1 MDSTATVQAQA
12 GTTLKE
18 RDLVAARYRL
28 AVLYSRDRETEVWR
42 ALDETESQVV
52 TIEFLLSNDG
62 ATRESFLAAGRRM
75 AAVERPAV
83 MKVAAIH
90 DDPNAT
96 FIVYQHLVH
105 VPVPLDWLK
114 PKDEPAPVATAAVM
128 TPPAPPTAP
137 VAPPAPAMPAAALTP
152 PPPTFIVPAEAAEP
166 VPSAA
171 VEDESIESRDH
182 GLVALSDLLRAR
194 EFSQID
200 VALVKEAA
208 LELGTVILTTVRE
221 VDYAALGARGLEIA
235 ATVVALVA
243 SVISRRSEISLP
255 TPHLAIPT
263 PHLTIP
269 RPHAAEE
276 RAPKSPKAPKVQ
288 KIREP
293 RVASVKAERAP
304 RGPSRLHIRWRR
316 VLFRGAC
323 LAIIATTVAVMP
335 SEAWPIV
342 ASDLSV
348 VGAQAL
354 TVGGEL
360 AGQAVTVGGQV
371 ADQATKIGGSLKTE
385 IEQRVASGSGSQAP
399 LKKPTWD
406 VPPLS
411 EYGAS
416 LDSKAPDPSARPDAT
431 VDWVVALR
439 ALPELD
445 GREVLIWGDILA
457 NRPELVDA
465 LPGEV
470 TVCEWGYEDWHPFA
484 ARAST
489 LAAANRPFWVCPGT
503 SSWLSILGRVTNA
516 TLIRPPAPPTRPE
529 PMSRRTDRPATLD
542 GTTTVT
548 GANTSPGKPW
558 IVATTR

>member
-1 MDSTATVQAQA
+1 MDSTATAQAQA
-12 GTTLKE
+12 GTSLKE

-269 RPHAAEE
+269 RPHAAEQ

-371 ADQATKIGGSLKTE
+371 ADQATKIGGNLKTE

-411 EYGAS
+411 DYGAS

-439 ALPELD
+439 NTGSAGWYRGIDGAQASLALADGTSAGIQSTDFVGPGQVGWFVVKLHAPTKPGTYDIALLPRID
-445 GREVLIWGDILA
+445 GRG
-457 NRPELVDA
+457 A
-465 LPGEV
+465 LK
-470 TVCEWGYEDWHPFA
+470 D
-484 ARAST
+484 
-489 LAAANRPFWVCPGT
+489 
-503 SSWLSILGRVTNA
+503 LGIKA
-516 TLIRPPAPPTRPE
+516 KL
-529 PMSRRTDRPATLD
+529 
-542 GTTTVT
+542 TVT
-548 GANTSPGKPW
+548 AP
-558 IVATTR
+558 

>member
-18 RDLVAARYRL
+18 RDLVVARYRL

-52 TIEFLLSNDG
+52 TIEFLLSSDG

-114 PKDEPAPVATAAVM
+114 PKDEPAPVATAPVM

-269 RPHAAEE
+269 RPHAAEQ
-276 RAPKSPKAPKVQ
+276 RAPKSPKAPKAQ

-371 ADQATKIGGSLKTE
+371 ADQATKIGGNLKNAAMN
-385 IEQRVASGSGSQAP
+385 RDHCLHLVAQHR
-399 LKKPTWD
+399 K
-406 VPPLS
+406 
-411 EYGAS
+411 GAKIS
-416 LDSKAPDPSARPDAT
+416 
-431 VDWVVALR
+431 
-439 ALPELD
+439 
-445 GREVLIWGDILA
+445 
-457 NRPELVDA
+457 
-465 LPGEV
+465 
-470 TVCEWGYEDWHPFA
+470 VCQ
-484 ARAST
+484 
-489 LAAANRPFWVCPGT
+489 
-503 SSWLSILGRVTNA
+503 
-516 TLIRPPAPPTRPE
+516 
-529 PMSRRTDRPATLD
+529 
-542 GTTTVT
+542 
-548 GANTSPGKPW
+548 
-558 IVATTR
+558 IVAPRGNVNEIIKAEG